1 VSTEGV
7 EMKRIVVGYD
17 GSEHAKRALERATE
31 IAKTRGARLAV
42 ASAAP
47 VSLFLRG
54 AASPVDPVEA
64 EEREKALAEARA
76 YLADKGV
83 EVDFVEGH
91 GDPADVIVQEA
102 EEGGA
107 DLVVV
112 GTRGLSA
119 GQRWLLGSVSTKV
132 VQHAPCDVLVVR

>member
-1 VSTEGV
+1 
-7 EMKRIVVGYD
+7 MKRIVVGYD
-17 GSEHAKRALERATE
+17 SSEHAKRALERATD
-31 IAKTRGARLAV
+31 IAKMRGARLAV
-42 ASAAP
+42 VSAAP

-102 EEGGA
+102 EERGG

-112 GTRGLSA
+112 GTRGLERRPALAS
-119 GQRWLLGSVSTKV
+119 WLGFHQGGAARAL
-132 VQHAPCDVLVVR
+132 